1 MVDATQYLKK
11 SNKELIELFAST
23 WPGEMEIIKIVFEV
37 RNARKMAN
45 LTTVIAIMAGLQAL
59 TMVLQ
64 FLHLG

>member
-1 MVDATQYLKK
+1 MVDATKYLKK

-23 WPGEMEIIKIVFEV
+23 WPGEMEIIKIVLEV